1 MPDSLEDNFTDVL
14 GKAMRGL
21 RLTVGELAARSG
33 VPAAAIER
41 VCGGQFDR
49 GILEALAVPLK
60 LNPVALAEL
69 PEYRP
74 RAVAVGGLTPF
85 STSLGGMQVNSF
97 VVCDRQSGAAA
108 AFDTGADCTPVLDF
122 LRSNQLTLQSIFL
135 THTHADH
142 VADLPRL
149 RSRTDALAYV
159 SNRESADGAEGFDEG
174 REFRCG
180 ALRIE
185 TRLTWGH
192 SRGGTTYVIHGLER
206 PVAVV
211 GDAMFAGSIGGGAVS
226 YPDALRTNREK
237 ILTLPGDAVLC
248 PGHGPMT
255 TVAWE
260 REHNPF
266 FP

>member
-97 VVCDRQSGAAA
+97 VVCDRPSGAAA
-108 AFDTGADCTPVLDF
+108 AFDTGARFPAEQPVDVAIDLSDPYSRRPCRGPPPIAF
-122 LRSNQLTLQSIFL
+122 ADRCAGLRLKQGK
-135 THTHADH
+135 
-142 VADLPRL
+142 R
-149 RSRTDALAYV
+149 RR
-159 SNRESADGAEGFDEG
+159 RG
-174 REFRCG
+174 R
-180 ALRIE
+180 
-185 TRLTWGH
+185 
-192 SRGGTTYVIHGLER
+192 V
-206 PVAVV
+206 
-211 GDAMFAGSIGGGAVS
+211 
-226 YPDALRTNREK
+226 
-237 ILTLPGDAVLC
+237 
-248 PGHGPMT
+248 
-255 TVAWE
+255 
-260 REHNPF
+260 
-266 FP
+266 